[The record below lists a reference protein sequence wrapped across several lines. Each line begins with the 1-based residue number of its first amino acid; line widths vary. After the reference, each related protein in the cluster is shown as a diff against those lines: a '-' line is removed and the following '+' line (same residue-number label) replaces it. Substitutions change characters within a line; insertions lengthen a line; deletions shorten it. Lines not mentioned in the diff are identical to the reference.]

1 MLLLFSL
8 LTTSFSSLNGQDIS
22 SCCTSVLIQSSGE
35 AQTHQRNRLG
45 EYRLTGI
52 YNERPLYTSVT
63 SKNGDEF
70 LFYLRSKNKGLWMV
84 GPESGQFNGGLAHRG
99 DSPCVEDV
107 AAGQWKFTDGKSWN
121 RDQEIQVTCL
131 DSAEEG
137 VPRCVYEDQ
146 MTFIGEDLPEVFG
159 GGGVETN
166 QETSAECIDL
176 CERTSG
182 CKYWTWIM
190 DEKVNC
196 FLKKNLLS
204 SERRPKHVSGSDPS
218 ACSVTSPVV
227 TTPVTTPVTTTLT
240 TEQTAEP
247 KYNENEI
254 NGKFKI
260 MMGWDDKFNDPESKE
275 YQDLANTIETDL
287 EDMLRK
293 ERDLSEQVESF
304 TVKVEQFRRG
314 SVVCDFKVN
323 YILKEAYIAIPFAIK
338 PANITTAMGNSF
350 KIKKG
355 ILFQRFLIAGGSF
368 NASSPVD
375 HCSSKGCSHKCNYD
389 YSLEDY
395 VCTCPPTL
403 QLASDGLTCLQ
414 EPEVSSRLP
423 EIEVSFLPSDCLWSP
438 WSDWSDCSVCG
449 APGKRERK
457 RTILVPEKNG
467 GTCVGRDQEFV
478 ECNEI
483 CETGEAPLSTTQQP
497 SVEIVTSVSVDTGVN
512 GEGRQDSIDT
522 TLPDEVTEKAMEDLE
537 PETGMDIEADQPSE
551 TTTVTFTEETSGEV
565 EQGEVQSTEEAEQTT
580 ETTTDNVKETDEGII
595 YPVPEIPTEAQ
606 ETTTPA
612 EKEDVVM
619 STESMIEMTTEAD
632 IEITTA
638 KEMDPIVQYTTTIKQ
653 VVDTS
658 SETTME
664 DTVTE
669 KVMAR
674 DGLDIEESMDTTTLA
689 SVSDAVIPMETTASA
704 MEEDNADDI
713 QTTTASI
720 QEEVTEADPAEVV
733 TSTPSASTTEST
745 EVEATSEINENE
757 TTTKQDAPS
766 ETTTENQTV
775 EDMTDGARNDLD
787 ISATVTTTLPSSTE
801 GLSPM
806 ETTAGEVEVT
816 SGEPTT
822 ISSSEENT
830 SPAETTT
837 EMSMDE
843 APVTSSVTESPKEMT
858 PAEEEMEMETTAA
871 TEAVTELT
879 VDEVTSTTEDIE
891 AVTEKVQSKLPRI
904 DTAAEMAMTTSPT
917 IEEKTDIESLS
928 QVVEVTTPREDIVT
942 ATTVKDEELTTVAD
956 VKMIMSEDAEIK
968 EDSNT
973 EVDMQTTTEKVDME
987 ENVEEVITEK
997 NIMME
1002 VTTEENNMEEEKI
1015 MESITTEKERMEEVT
1030 TEKESIEEVT
1040 TEKGRME
1047 EVITEKESMEEV
1059 ITEKESMEEVI
1070 TEKESMEDLEP
1081 ETGMDIEADQ
1091 SSETTTVTLIDEII
1105 NKEESME
1112 EVTTEKESMVEITT
1126 ENMKTTMEEITTEK
1140 IMEPIPEEVTTT
1152 EEVTKEK
1159 METSEEVTTEKII
1172 EMVETTSM
1180 EPVVEMTTVEVVAI
1194 SEEEDELS
1202 VVTTVRPRLDE
1213 SVVRTTVQPAGEDQ
1227 EFLCHPAAEPDQEG
1241 DMPMSCVHLSGD
1253 EERSI
1258 MLLIPREVI
1267 GDISLNRLFDK
1278 NVKIVVRDF
1287 MVMDRSPRRL

>member
-1 MLLLFSL
+1 M
-8 LTTSFSSLNGQDIS
+8 
-22 SCCTSVLIQSSGE
+22 
-35 AQTHQRNRLG
+35 
-45 EYRLTGI
+45 
-52 YNERPLYTSVT
+52 
-63 SKNGDEF
+63 
-70 LFYLRSKNKGLWMV
+70 
-84 GPESGQFNGGLAHRG
+84 
-99 DSPCVEDV
+99 EDV

-137 VPRCVYEDQ
+137 LPRCVYEDQ
-146 MTFIGEDLPEVFG
+146 MTFIGEDLPAVFG

-227 TTPVTTPVTTTLT
+227 TTPVTTPVTTT
-240 TEQTAEP
+240 EQTAGP

-260 MMGWDDKFNDPESKE
+260 MMGWDDKFRDPESKE

-395 VCTCPPTL
+395 VCTCPPAL
-403 QLASDGLTCLQ
+403 HLASDGLTCLQ
-414 EPEVSSRLP
+414 EPEVTSRLP

-457 RTILVPEKNG
+457 RTIVVPEKNG

-483 CETGEAPLSTTQQP
+483 CEATEAPVSTTQQP

-595 YPVPEIPTEAQ
+595 YPLPEIPTEA
-606 ETTTPA
+606 ETTTLA

-632 IEITTA
+632 MEITTA
-638 KEMDPIVQYTTTIKQ
+638 KEMDPIVQYTTTTKQ

-664 DTVTE
+664 DTATE
-669 KVMAR
+669 KVAR

-689 SVSDAVIPMETTASA
+689 SVSDAVIPMETTASV

-720 QEEVTEADPAEVV
+720 QEEVTDPAEVV
-733 TSTPSASTTEST
+733 ASTSSASITEST

-757 TTTKQDAPS
+757 TATKQDAPS

-801 GLSPM
+801 GLSKM
-806 ETTAGEVEVT
+806 ETDAGEVEVT

-830 SPAETTT
+830 SPVKATT
-837 EMSMDE
+837 EMTIDE
-843 APVTSSVTESPKEMT
+843 APVTSSVTESPNEMT
-858 PAEEEMEMETTAA
+858 PAGEEMETEATTAA
-871 TEAVTELT
+871 EVVTELN
-879 VDEVTSTTEDIE
+879 VDEVTSTTEDNE
-891 AVTEKVQSKLPRI
+891 AVTEKMQSKLPRI

-917 IEEKTDIESLS
+917 IQELPAVTSEPDIESLS
-928 QVVEVTTPREDIVT
+928 QVVEVTTPREDTIT
-942 ATTVKDEELTTVAD
+942 ETTVKDEELTTVAD
-956 VKMIMSEDAEIK
+956 VKMIMSADAEIK
-968 EDSNT
+968 ENSNT
-973 EVDMQTTTEKVDME
+973 GVEQTTTEEVITQDMKTSSEMEEVTTEKVDME

-1002 VTTEENNMEEEKI
+1002 VTTEEDNIEEEKI
-1015 MESITTEKERMEEVT
+1015 MAEITTEKERMEEVT
-1030 TEKESIEEVT
+1030 AEKESI
-1040 TEKGRME
+1040 E
-1047 EVITEKESMEEV
+1047 EVITEKES
-1059 ITEKESMEEVI
+1059 I
-1070 TEKESMEDLEP
+1070 
-1081 ETGMDIEADQ
+1081 Q
-1091 SSETTTVTLIDEII
+1091 EI
-1105 NKEESME
+1105 
-1112 EVTTEKESMVEITT
+1112 TTEKESMVEITT
-1126 ENMKTTMEEITTEK
+1126 EKESMAEITTEKENMVEITREKESMVEVTTEKESMVEVTTEDMKANVEEITTEE
-1140 IMEPIPEEVTTT
+1140 IMEPIPEEVTT
-1152 EEVTKEK
+1152 EEVTKEE

-1180 EPVVEMTTVEVVAI
+1180 EPSVEMTTVEVVAI

-1202 VVTTVRPRLDE
+1202 LMTTVRPRLDE
-1213 SVVRTTVQPAGEDQ
+1213 SVVRTTVQPVGEDQ
-1227 EFLCHPAAEPDQEG
+1227 EFLCHPAAGPDQKG